1 MLIKQKDGS
10 YIYSIEDDRK
20 DRKVYALALD
30 SNNNLV
36 RCWKWEKDSQLYMVD
51 VDGVSMTDKK
61 LDNCTFSRYMTSFDM

>member
-10 YIYSIEDDRK
+10 YIYSIEHARK

-51 VDGVSMTDKK
+51 VDGVSMIDKK

>member
-10 YIYSIEDDRK
+10 YIYSIEHDRK

-36 RCWKWEKDSQLYMVD
+36 RCWKWENDSQLYMVD
-51 VDGVSMTDKK
+51 GVNMTDKK

>member
-10 YIYSIEDDRK
+10 YIYSIEHDRK

-36 RCWKWEKDSQLYMVD
+36 RCWKWENDSQLYME
-51 VDGVSMTDKK
+51 DGVS
-61 LDNCTFSRYMTSFDM
+61 